1 MIDDLDPGFSVEDRA
16 GDTRRRIGAAI
27 LEPGRQRELDQ
38 GLPVASQRAGEWSRA
53 TMATGWG
60 KYRHTV
66 AGSIPG
72 DGSAVAIFAADL
84 PEPGRWRLEYHV
96 PNPQGLGFW
105 GPSYGTLGTLGM
117 TVIADGQE
125 VEIAFDGASADVGW
139 NEIDEFEFAST
150 HVRLEV
156 SNRTDG
162 EMVVADAIRWLP
174 VP

>member
-1 MIDDLDPGFSVEDRA
+1 
-16 GDTRRRIGAAI
+16 
-27 LEPGRQRELDQ
+27 
-38 GLPVASQRAGEWSRA
+38 
-53 TMATGWG
+53 MATGWG

-96 PNPQGLGFW
+96 PDPHGLGLW
-105 GPSYGTLGTLGM
+105 GPSYGPLGTLAM
-117 TVIADGQE
+117 TVTADGRE
-125 VEIAFDGASADVGW
+125 VEVAFDGASADVGW
-139 NEIDEFEFAST
+139 NEIDEFELAST